1 MNNFHIYEEVGRGK
15 FSVVYKGRKKKSID
29 YVAVKSIEKNR
40 RKKVLNEVRIF
51 HSLKNRHILKFY
63 NWYETRNHLWIIF
76 EYCAG
81 GDLFQLI
88 EQDKKLPEE
97 TIKKFGRDLAQG
109 LYYLHSNSII
119 YADLKPS
126 NVLMNEYNTLKLCDF
141 GLSKKLSDLTGK
153 KEKDDEEAGKPK
165 SGTPYYM
172 APELF
177 QEEGVYSFYSD
188 IWALGCVLYEMAA
201 GKPPYAA
208 TGLKDLIAEIAER
221 DVPEVEGFSPLFN
234 DLIKRLLEKDPAK
247 RIYWEHL
254 RKHPF
259 WAKEINQRKI
269 PRQPQ
274 FDDYLKTVRGINP
287 EEFHEMQQKNAYFIP
302 NINFKAMKKIDPLRV
317 S

>member
-51 HSLKNRHILKFY
+51 HSLKNRHILKFF

-88 EQDKKLPEE
+88 EQDKKMPEE
-97 TIKKFGRDLAQG
+97 TLKKFGRDLAQG
-109 LYYLHSNSII
+109 LYYLHANSII

-126 NVLMNEYNTLKLCDF
+126 NVLINEYNILKLCDF
-141 GLSKKLSDLTGK
+141 GLSKKLADLTQLPT
-153 KEKDDEEAGKPK
+153 EEDASKPK

-177 QEEGVYSFYSD
+177 SDDGVYSFYSD
-188 IWALGCVLYEMAA
+188 MWALGCVMYELAT
-201 GKPPYAA
+201 GKPPFAA
-208 TGLKDLIAEIAER
+208 TGLKDLIQEIC
-221 DVPEVEGFSPLFN
+221 
-234 DLIKRLLEKDPAK
+234 EKETP
-247 RIYWEHL
+247 
-254 RKHPF
+254 
-259 WAKEINQRKI
+259 
-269 PRQPQ
+269 
-274 FDDYLKTVRGINP
+274 
-287 EEFHEMQQKNAYFIP
+287 
-302 NINFKAMKKIDPLRV
+302 
-317 S
+317 

>member
-97 TIKKFGRDLAQG
+97 HIKKMGRDLAQG
-109 LYYLHSNSII
+109 LYYLHANSII

-126 NVLMNEYNTLKLCDF
+126 NVLINEYNTLKLCDF
-141 GLSKKLSDLTGK
+141 GLSKKLNDLINK
-153 KEKDDEEAGKPK
+153 KPEEDPSQPK

-177 QEEGVYSFYSD
+177 SDDGVYSFYSD
-188 IWALGCVLYEMAA
+188 MWALGCVLYELAT
-201 GKPPYAA
+201 GKPPFSA
-208 TGLKDLIAEIAER
+208 TGLKDLIQEICEKE
-221 DVPEVEGFSPLFN
+221 VPQVEGFSPLFN
-234 DLIKRLLEKDPAK
+234 DLIKRLLEKDPVK

-274 FDDYLKTVRGINP
+274 FDKYLKEVREIDP
-287 EEFHEMQQKNAYFIP
+287 DEFHDQQMKNAYFIP
-302 NINFKAMKKIDPLRV
+302 NIQYKGMKKIDPLRV